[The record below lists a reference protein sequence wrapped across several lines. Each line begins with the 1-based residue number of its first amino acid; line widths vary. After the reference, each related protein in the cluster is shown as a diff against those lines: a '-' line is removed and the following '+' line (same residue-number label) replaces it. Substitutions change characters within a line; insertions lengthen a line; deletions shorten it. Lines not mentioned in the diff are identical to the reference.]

1 MLARAAAISGLP
13 LISASRARIT
23 LFRAPMNEFMRFAHV
38 GAVSGGPAGG
48 DWPAGIRERAMDGE
62 ASESVPPSGT
72 RVYSRRARGERKP
85 AIIVQYEE
93 DCKEDD
99 SNGNGQEAMQASR
112 RRSAMQR
119 TGVTVKRE
127 TDEVVAKGELE
138 EVIVTQQAGAVVVKR
153 ESDDGTATSGGG
165 VIVTRGGE
173 GGELTVKKEAEDV
186 IVKREDLGDMAGRE
200 ARGPEADGMAVA
212 GAEGMALTK
221 AEGLALTEADGM
233 PVAKTDGTAVAE
245 TQGMAVTEAA
255 WGGGRGRRKRRQPA
269 GRDADSRAGDEIV
282 VAGQP
287 KRFSGGQAKR
297 AGVGRWQEVVGAIK
311 EMRSG
316 GDAPV
321 DTMGCEKA
329 GQGMGEK
336 VGQGRAGHGGEGGSR
351 QGRAWGRR
359 WVKAGQGMGEKV
371 GQGRAGHGGEGG
383 SRQGRAWG
391 RRWVKAGQGMG
402 EKVGQGTGDVGEG
415 MVYSLSLHRSHILF
429 PPSPLL
435 PPLASS
441 SLVPLHSRP
450 RLSLLS
456 HRPSLLFP
464 RSCEQ
469 QRRFAV
475 LVSAMLSSQTKDPVT
490 HVRAAPIACACHSQ
504 CVQHPLHAPVTQGA
518 CSTHCMRLSL
528 AVTCGKADHALL
540 ACGRP
545 IVHGRLEGHLP
556 PIARSCAVPPIAAHS
571 TVRPSHPLRTR
582 APLQYRPPHARC
594 TRYYCLASHPWAMV
608 PRCAYHAVP
617 NTVTFATVVAC
628 AFFSTI
634 PFCLISH
641 PHPNIPSSL
650 SHPSLTSIALTTIP
664 AKWHVCKQQ
673 GYCRQCWPES
683 TLKPNFLPTTTTA
696 PPGAVARM
704 HAAGL
709 LSPDALKA
717 ADEAT
722 ISQTI
727 YPVGFYVRKAGYLKK
742 MANICLEKHGGDIP
756 GSLEDLLALPGVGPK
771 MAYLVRVGGE
781 VMNVAWERVE
791 GICVD
796 THVHRIA
803 RRLGWTDAKGI
814 CVDTHVHRI
823 ARRLGWTDAKA
834 SMCGADIHVHRIA
847 RRLGWTDAKAK
858 TPEDTRRALEQ
869 LLPRD
874 EWMGINPL
882 LVGFGQSTCLPSF
895 PSLTCHDLPRQRHQR
910 TRGERLSSCYQGT
923 SGWAST
929 RS

>member
-1 MLARAAAISGLP
+1 
-13 LISASRARIT
+13 
-23 LFRAPMNEFMRFAHV
+23 
-38 GAVSGGPAGG
+38 
-48 DWPAGIRERAMDGE
+48 
-62 ASESVPPSGT
+62 
-72 RVYSRRARGERKP
+72 
-85 AIIVQYEE
+85 
-93 DCKEDD
+93 
-99 SNGNGQEAMQASR
+99 
-112 RRSAMQR
+112 
-119 TGVTVKRE
+119 
-127 TDEVVAKGELE
+127 
-138 EVIVTQQAGAVVVKR
+138 
-153 ESDDGTATSGGG
+153 
-165 VIVTRGGE
+165 
-173 GGELTVKKEAEDV
+173 
-186 IVKREDLGDMAGRE
+186 
-200 ARGPEADGMAVA
+200 
-212 GAEGMALTK
+212 
-221 AEGLALTEADGM
+221 
-233 PVAKTDGTAVAE
+233 
-245 TQGMAVTEAA
+245 MAVTEAA

-287 KRFSGGQAKR
+287 KRFSGQGMGEKVGQGR
-297 AGVGRWQEVVGAIK
+297 AGH
-311 EMRSG
+311 G
-316 GDAPV
+316 GE
-321 DTMGCEKA
+321 GGSRR

-336 VGQGRAGHGGEGGSR
+336 VGQGRAGHGGEGGSRQGRAMGGEGGQGRAWHGGEGGSR

-391 RRWVKAGQGMG
+391 RRWVKAGQGNGGEGGSRQGRAWGRRWVKAGQGMGEKWVKAGQGMG
-402 EKVGQGTGDVGEG
+402 EKVGQGRAGHGGEG
-415 MVYSLSLHRSHILF
+415 G
-429 PPSPLL
+429 
-435 PPLASS
+435 
-441 SLVPLHSRP
+441 SRQG
-450 RLSLLS
+450 RAWG
-456 HRPSLLFP
+456 R
-464 RSCEQ
+464 RWVKAGQGMGEK

-490 HVRAAPIACACHSQ
+490 H
-504 CVQHPLHAPVTQGA
+504 
-518 CSTHCMRLSL
+518 
-528 AVTCGKADHALL
+528 
-540 ACGRP
+540 
-545 IVHGRLEGHLP
+545 GHLP

-582 APLQYRPPHARC
+582 APLQYRPPHAR
-594 TRYYCLASHPWAMV
+594 L
-608 PRCAYHAVP
+608 
-617 NTVTFATVVAC
+617 TFATVVAC

-803 RRLGWTDAKGI
+803 RRLGWTDAKDSSAPGVDGCQGI
-814 CVDTHVHRI
+814 NVWSGHSCAPHSAAPGVD
-823 ARRLGWTDAKA
+823 G
-834 SMCGADIHVHRIA
+834 CQGQ
-847 RRLGWTDAKAK
+847 
-858 TPEDTRRALEQ
+858 DTRGHKTSSRAVTAKGRVDGHQPAPSGLRSIH
-869 LLPRD
+869 LPALF
-874 EWMGINPL
+874 PL
-882 LVGFGQSTCLPSF
+882 PHLP
-895 PSLTCHDLPRQRHQR
+895 
-910 TRGERLSSCYQGT
+910 
-923 SGWAST
+923 
-929 RS
+929 